1 MLRRGLLL
9 QLVWGTG
16 RAVLGLA
23 GLGGVGI
30 DGRATLSFHCEM
42 K

>member
-1 MLRRGLLL
+1 MGLLL

-16 RAVLGLA
+16 RAVLELA
-23 GLGGVGI
+23 DLGVVGI
-30 DGRATLSFHCEM
+30 DVKATLDFHCEM